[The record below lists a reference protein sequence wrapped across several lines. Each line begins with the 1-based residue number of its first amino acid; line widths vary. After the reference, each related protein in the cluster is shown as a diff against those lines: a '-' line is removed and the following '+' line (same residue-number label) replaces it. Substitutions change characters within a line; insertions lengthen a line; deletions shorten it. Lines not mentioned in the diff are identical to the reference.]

1 MDLNFDVAGNTAD
14 FVKNA
19 EQMSSV
25 IRAISSEVERQ
36 GKSIGLSMSLMS
48 SSISETTGK
57 SDILSGAFKKMFN
70 VVGGKDAIKELV
82 TEVVRVRGE
91 FQQLEVAF
99 GTLLGSKEKA
109 DSLMNQMMKT
119 AAESPF
125 SVTELATGAKQLLT
139 YGVQAEDVNDILLNL
154 GDIASGLG
162 MPLEQLTTLYGKT
175 MSQGQ
180 LYAQDLE
187 QFTAS
192 GIPMLQGLADV
203 YGVTTEEVNKMVS
216 AGQVGFPEVQRVITD
231 LTGEGGKFHNVM
243 QEQSQT
249 LAGKI
254 NNLRDAWEQML
265 NNIGESQ
272 EGVMAGAIDGAG
284 YLLENYEGIGR
295 ILAVLVATYGAYKA
309 AVIAVSVIESVRYQA
324 TLIQMAGMTKMQ
336 AITDILR
343 AKTELLNKTMLSN
356 PYILIPTLII
366 GVVAAMWALHDS
378 TTAAEKAQERFNKKQ
393 EDSKNEA
400 QDYKRKLQQLV
411 EELQDETTAE
421 VKKQEIRNEI
431 NKDYPTFFKFLTDEK
446 GHIGDL
452 TSAWKAF
459 NEEAAK
465 KKSTQNEASVAEL
478 KQRIAEEKRFLALMD
493 MGYKDRQNALK
504 NPTDMSI
511 LKKYSGKGTYSI
523 KKDIEVDEEE
533 LRKFEKEVRNDKFLE
548 WQGDLKNKT
557 DKELETVL
565 TVLNQHSKTVRGS
578 EYLTEA
584 YKKRI
589 DAIELET
596 ERRKKIPAKE
606 ENTDNGQ
613 NNNDNLNTDRL
624 DQTRKQQKD
633 YDSLVEKN
641 KREQARIEVDAQ
653 NSVTQSIIDAMD
665 DDAIRTLAQRN
676 LNHKKEVE
684 AIQREAEDKKQAL
697 IDKGKAEFEANPTNE
712 KKDFDVAD
720 YLKDDLVTKKIEQIN
735 EDAAKKIQSKNVQ
748 YNRGND
754 LTNLLAEYQDYTQK
768 RLAVEEKFNTD
779 ITILNAQRII
789 AAQNGDNRQVEK
801 IDRAR
806 AQATTEK
813 GKTLMRLDY
822 EKLKESPDYIRAF
835 DNLNETSSETL
846 NSLLSQL
853 ENAKQ
858 TAAKVLSPDQ
868 LREYTTTIQE
878 IMDEL
883 DSRNPFQALSDKKQ
897 DLADAEQDL
906 AKAQIELEKARQQAE
921 SVKNGGKVEYTT
933 TKFNE
938 STGKI
943 ETTKLYLTEA
953 QVLEQVKNKTNEYN
967 AAKDK
972 TIRASAKVKK
982 SEAEVKEEIDKLF
995 KSISNVG
1002 EAIGGPAGEIISLI
1016 GDISSFTMSA
1026 MSGVQAA
1033 ADTSATAIST
1043 VEKASVILAVISAAF
1058 QIAMKIASLFNN
1070 DEGYQKEIEK
1080 LQGRIE
1086 QLQWELDN
1094 ADAIRLQNNSFKA
1107 LQKVKEV
1114 YAETTEEV
1122 LKLHTANG
1130 KYLNYF
1136 DRMFLRAKSSNE
1148 ILQKSA
1154 EKLALAYANID
1165 YTAEKALGAEK
1176 FSGAKEQLQNLT
1188 QQQLLIQEQIRN
1200 EESKKKTDH
1209 GKIADWE
1216 RQIQELGTKAN
1227 AVINEIVEGI
1237 IGGSAVDIA
1246 SELGDA
1252 FIEAFQSGEN
1262 AAEAWG
1268 DKVNDIVANVLKR
1281 MLVSKYL
1288 EEPLGEI
1295 FNKYKSKWYKNG
1307 EFAGIDAIMES
1318 MGGFANDLNTVGSE
1332 FQMIWDTLP
1341 DNIKNM
1347 FSVDEEVSSQDST
1360 RGGFESMS
1368 QETGSEL
1375 NGRFTALQIS
1385 NEEIKNSMLLAL
1397 GNMSALCTT
1406 TSDGNILLSEMRNL
1420 ALMSNGH
1427 LEDIARYTKPILG
1440 FGEKLDK
1447 IERNTANL

>member
-1 MDLNFDVAGNTAD
+1 M
-14 FVKNA
+14 
-19 EQMSSV
+19 
-25 IRAISSEVERQ
+25 
-36 GKSIGLSMSLMS
+36 
-48 SSISETTGK
+48 
-57 SDILSGAFKKMFN
+57 
-70 VVGGKDAIKELV
+70 
-82 TEVVRVRGE
+82 
-91 FQQLEVAF
+91 
-99 GTLLGSKEKA
+99 
-109 DSLMNQMMKT
+109 
-119 AAESPF
+119 
-125 SVTELATGAKQLLT
+125 T
-139 YGVQAEDVNDILLNL
+139 YGVQAEDVNDTLLSL

-162 MPLEQLTTLYGKT
+162 MPLEQLTTLYGKI

-187 QFTAS
+187 QFTTS

-203 YGVTTEEVNKMVS
+203 YGVTTEEVNRMVS

-243 QEQSQT
+243 EEQSQT

-254 NNLRDAWEQML
+254 NNLRDAWELML
-265 NNIGESQ
+265 NKIGESQ

-336 AITDILR
+336 VITDILR
-343 AKTELLNKTMLSN
+343 AKTELLNKTMLNN
-356 PYILIPTLII
+356 PYVLIPTLII
-366 GVVAAMWALHDS
+366 GVVTAMWALHDS
-378 TTAAEKAQERFNKKQ
+378 TTAAEKAQDRFNKKQ

-421 VKKQEIRNEI
+421 VRKLEIRNEI
-431 NKDYPTFFKFLTDEK
+431 QKDYPAFFKFLTDEK

-452 TSAWKAF
+452 TAAWKAF

-465 KKSTQNEASVAEL
+465 KKSTQNESSVAEL
-478 KQRIAEEKRFLALMD
+478 KQKIAEEKRFLELMS
-493 MGYKDRQNALK
+493 MGPKEKQNALK
-504 NPTDMSI
+504 DPTDLSI
-511 LKKYSGKGTYSI
+511 LKKYNGKGTYYI
-523 KKDIEVDEEE
+523 KKDIEVDEDE

-548 WQGDLKNKT
+548 WQGDLRNKT
-557 DKELETVL
+557 DKQIEAVHAA
-565 TVLNQHSKTVRGS
+565 LNRRLQAAQGDRH
-578 EYLTEA
+578 LA
-584 YKKRI
+584 DALNKRI
-589 DAIELET
+589 NAIEIE
-596 ERRKKIPAKE
+596 ENRRKQHPAKK
-606 ENTDNGQ
+606 ENTDNGK
-613 NNNDNLNTDRL
+613 NDDDNLNADYL
-624 DQTRKQQKD
+624 EQTQKQQKD
-633 YDSLVEKN
+633 YELLLEKN
-641 KREQARIEVDAQ
+641 KREQARIEIDAQ
-653 NSVTQSIIDAMD
+653 NSVTQSVIDAMD
-665 DDAIRTLAQRN
+665 NGAFKTLAQRN
-676 LNHKKEVE
+676 LNHKKEIE
-684 AIQREAEDKKQAL
+684 AIRREAEDKKQAL
-697 IDKGKAEFEANPTNE
+697 IDKGKAEFEANPTNKE
-712 KKDFDVAD
+712 KDFVVAD
-720 YLKDDLVTKKIEQIN
+720 YLNDKVVTGQLKQIN
-735 EDAAKKIQSKNVQ
+735 EDATKKIRSKNVQ
-748 YNRGND
+748 YDRGDD
-754 LTNLLAEYQDYTQK
+754 LANLLAEYQDYTQE
-768 RLAVEEKFNTD
+768 RLAIEEKFNTD
-779 ITILNAQRII
+779 IDILNEQRKI
-789 AAQNGDNRQVEK
+789 AVQNGDTRQVEK
-801 IDRAR
+801 IDRAK

-813 GKTLMRLDY
+813 GKALMGLDY

-835 DNLNETSSETL
+835 ENLKETSSETL
-846 NSLLSQL
+846 NSLLLQL

-858 TAAKVLSPDQ
+858 TAAKILSPDQ

-878 IMDEL
+878 VMDEL
-883 DSRNPFQALSDKKQ
+883 DSRNPFQALFDKKQ
-897 DLADAEQDL
+897 DLADAEQEL
-906 AKAQIELEKARQQAE
+906 AKAQVELDKARQQAKT
-921 SVKNGGKVEYTT
+921 VKDGGKVEYTT

-938 STGKI
+938 ATGKI
-943 ETTKLYLTEA
+943 DTTKLYLTEA
-953 QVLEQVKNKTNEYN
+953 QALEQVKNKTNEYN

-972 TIRASAKVKK
+972 TIRAGAKLKK
-982 SEAEVKEEIDKLF
+982 SEAEVREELDELF
-995 KSISNVG
+995 KSIGNVG
-1002 EAIGGPAGEIISLI
+1002 EAIGGSAGEIISLI
-1016 GDISSFTMSA
+1016 GDISAFTMTA
-1026 MSGVQAA
+1026 ISGVQAA

-1070 DEGYQKEIEK
+1070 DDGYQKEIEK

-1165 YTAEKALGAEK
+1165 YTAEKALGTEK
-1176 FSGAKEQLQNLT
+1176 FSGAKDQLRNLT

-1200 EESKKKTDH
+1200 EDSKKKTDH

-1216 RQIQELGTKAN
+1216 RQIQELGEKAN

-1262 AAEAWG
+1262 AAKAWG
-1268 DKVNDIVANVLKR
+1268 DKVNDIVADVLKR

-1307 EFAGIDAIMES
+1307 EFAGIDAVMES

-1347 FSVDEEVSSQDST
+1347 FSVDEEASSQDST